1 MNTTFS
7 LPRGFPK
14 FQTVAVLVCLLVSIV
29 LRASEF
35 ERQQVASANIG
46 FGFKLL
52 KEIVKEQPGG
62 NVFISPYGAST
73 VLQMACNG
81 AGGET
86 KSEMQRVLGTTG
98 LALDVV
104 NGANMDF
111 YRALN
116 GKDTNIILN
125 IANAL
130 WYQKSTQATHAFVT
144 SCQQFFG
151 ATVDGI
157 DFMNPNSVEIIN
169 AWASDKTHG
178 RISRIADGMIDPLTE
193 LFLANAVYFKGK
205 WKDPFEKKNTKDHVF
220 HLRGGQQKKLPMMEQ
235 ARKFDYRR
243 GSGYQAVRLAYQG
256 WSLGMYVFLP
266 DPNSSPEKLVSIMN
280 GDNWQRITKPGFS
293 RREGTLVLPK
303 FKLEY
308 GVELNR
314 PLMSLGIKTA
324 FTEKA
329 DFSGISDRSLFISKA
344 RQKTFVQIDEQGTE
358 AAAVTGLTIEAA
370 GPEID
375 PPKPFEM
382 IVDRP
387 FLFLI
392 EDQGTG
398 TILFMG
404 VIYDPGAS

>member
-1 MNTTFS
+1 M
-7 LPRGFPK
+7 L
-14 FQTVAVLVCLLVSIV
+14 AALLCLFVSTA
-29 LRASEF
+29 LLASEL
-35 ERQQVASANIG
+35 ERQQAASANIG

-52 KEIVKEQPGG
+52 KEIVKEQPAR

-81 AGGET
+81 AGGQT
-86 KSEMQRVLGTTG
+86 KSEMQRVLETAGS
-98 LALDVV
+98 APEAV
-104 NGANMDF
+104 NRANQDF

-130 WYQKSTQATHAFVT
+130 WYQKGAQAKPAFIT

-151 ATVDGI
+151 ATVDAL
-157 DFMNPNSVEIIN
+157 DFATPRSVEIIN

-178 RISRIADGMIDPLTE
+178 RITRIADGMISDVTE

-205 WKDPFEKKNTKDHVF
+205 WEEPFEPKTTKERVF
-220 HLRGGQQKKLPMMEQ
+220 HLRGGQQKKLSMMEQ

-243 GSGYQAVRLAYQG
+243 GTGYQSVRLAYQG

-266 DPNSSPEKLVSIMN
+266 DPGSSPEKLVSIMN
-280 GDNWQRITKPGFS
+280 GDNWQRITKPGFN

-308 GVELNR
+308 DVELNR
-314 PLMSLGIKTA
+314 PLISLGIRTA
-324 FTEKA
+324 FSDKA
-329 DFSGISDRSLFISKA
+329 DFSGISDRNLFISKA
-344 RQKTFVQIDEQGTE
+344 RQKTLVEVNEEGTE
-358 AAAVTGLTIEAA
+358 AAAVTGMTIDSGIEMN
-370 GPEID
+370 
-375 PPKPFEM
+375 PPQPFEM

-392 EDQGTG
+392 EDQETG
-398 TILFMG
+398 TILFVG
-404 VIYDPGAS
+404 VMFDPSMH